1 MKTKHL
7 LFSVALVGT
16 LAACSNE
23 EFLNEA
29 PSTEPGV
36 ERPSVEN
43 VTLAVSENVET
54 RMEFDDGYKFKN
66 DDQIAAL
73 LMDENNTGIRYGS
86 STLPSDWYELTW
98 LERYKLVDYIH
109 TCYPF
114 TYNESKEEFD
124 AGCNM
129 LEGNYFL
136 VSPYDKFAQRGERQA
151 YVEIGD
157 QVQQGDN
164 SDALKKTMADN
175 QVMIGYAKLDAA
187 GGSSQ
192 IKTALSPILCPIRIN
207 IALNGGEKEY
217 KVTKL
222 VLHHPQLSAQLH
234 IDPTRAPYSG
244 VVGKYGEQKKE
255 AEWNLWANGE
265 VTDVFNYANYLNT
278 YFGTGY
284 EKELYEHDRYAS
296 LQPADYVWNVY
307 KNAGNAAEG
316 RVEGKYYYSDAIR
329 AVVQPL
335 QEFNETA
342 YENGYVQ
349 LNLKDAEGND
359 GMILRDG
366 GMIKTLIMV
375 PPFNVCSKEASEKD
389 LYLTIY
395 TEDGLVQDINLSEV
409 WGSKTSN
416 VHTSNPIL
424 YAVPDKFDNI
434 VTVTLDNDAI
444 KGFSTEM
451 VIDNG
456 DDLKH
461 MVQWAIN
468 QNTTAKITA
477 FINNDIVINDDLAA
491 LIKKLNTNCHLAVEQ
506 FGKEGNNLVFTT
518 TEAQWDVL
526 EKIDVASNVTVEVG
540 SMEEEM
546 RQAGTGIG
554 VLELSAET
562 RNINDNLKENNL
574 NIVVSEVGTL
584 NIVGENTVQGGYNMS
599 GTTISNY
606 SDVNIENKGIL
617 NVTAKQVLGVKVVNK
632 AQMNIEGSIYVAP
645 ESQNTVKGE
654 ITIKENAILS
664 GTTNKNFKNY
674 GKISN
679 SGKAYNMLNEANE
692 TGILPGVIYVE
703 TANTETWLNGNKGY
717 IVYNAL
723 TPVKWLSGTTP
734 EGRLFYSPVQAAS
747 GQLLL
752 TDLDEAFVT
761 DAKVT
766 NGSLI
771 VDRTG
776 NQAAAYL
783 QKLAVINVTVTTPV
797 SVTGQKVFRFADN
810 GELVM
815 DGGSVKNIDFVLRPS
830 GEAENYVKITGNVEW
845 NGTVNFLNSYGT
857 PNNYATLQL
866 ADAEIT
872 NEANVEAATVV
883 GVDGHTSNIINN
895 GSLTFSESSYDEK
908 NVNINNEDPTLGA

>member
-7 LFSVALVGT
+7 LFSVALVGA

-23 EFLNEA
+23 DFLSEA
-29 PSTEPGV
+29 PSAETGI

-43 VTLAVSENVET
+43 VTLSIANDAET
-54 RMEFDDGYKFKN
+54 RMVFDNGYEFIDG
-66 DDQIAAL
+66 DQIAAL
-73 LMDENNTGIRYGS
+73 LMDENNTGFRYGS
-86 STLPSDWYELTW
+86 STLPADWYELSW

-114 TYNESKEEFD
+114 TFKKTENVFD

-136 VSPYDKFAQRGERQA
+136 VAPYDKFAQRGERQA
-151 YVEIGD
+151 YIEIGD
-157 QVQQGDN
+157 QVQQGDD

-175 QVMIGYAKLDAA
+175 QVMIGYAKLDAS

-192 IKTALSPILCPIRIN
+192 IETALSPILCPIRIN
-207 IALNGGEKEY
+207 IALNGGQKEY

-244 VVGKYGEQKKE
+244 TVGKYGEMKKE
-255 AEWNLWANGE
+255 AKWNLWDNG
-265 VTDVFNYANYLNT
+265 VATDVFNYANYLNT

-284 EKELYEHDRYAS
+284 EKELYKHDRYAS

-307 KNAGNAAEG
+307 KDAGNASEG
-316 RVEGKYYYSDAIR
+316 RVEGKYYYSDAVR

-359 GMILRDG
+359 GMVLKDG
-366 GMIKTLIMV
+366 GVIKTLVMV
-375 PPFNVCSKEASEKD
+375 PPFNVESKEASQED

-395 TEDGLVQDINLSEV
+395 TEEGLVQDINLSNI
-409 WGSKTSN
+409 WGSKTEN
-416 VHTSNPIL
+416 VQTSNAIL

-444 KGFSTEM
+444 KGFSTDM

-461 MVQWAIN
+461 MVQWAIA

-477 FINNDIVINDDLAA
+477 RINNDIVVNDELAA
-491 LIKKLNTNCHLAVEQ
+491 LIKQLNANCHLAIEQ
-506 FGKEGNNLVFTT
+506 FGDEGNNLVFTT
-518 TEAQWDVL
+518 TKDQADVL
-526 EKIDVASNVTVEVG
+526 EKIDVASDVTVEVG
-540 SMEEEM
+540 SMEEEL
-546 RQAGTGIG
+546 REAGTGIG

-606 SDVNIENKGIL
+606 SDVNIENKGTL
-617 NVTAKQVLGVKVVNK
+617 NVTAKQVLGVKVINK
-632 AQMNIEGSIYVAP
+632 AEMNIEGSIYVAP

-654 ITIKENAILS
+654 IAIKVGATLS

-679 SGKAYNMLNEANE
+679 SGKAFNMLNEAND

-703 TANTETWLNGNKGY
+703 TADTETWLNGNKGY
-717 IVYNAL
+717 IVYNVL
-723 TPVKWLSGTTP
+723 TPVKWLTGTAP
-734 EGRLFYSPVQAAS
+734 EGRLFYSPVQAAT
-747 GQLLL
+747 GQLEL
-752 TDLDEAFVT
+752 TDLDEAYVT

-771 VDRTG
+771 IDRTG
-776 NQAAAYL
+776 GEAAAYL
-783 QKLAVINVTVTTPV
+783 QNLAVINVTVTTPV
-797 SVTGQKVFRFADN
+797 AVTGQKILRFASDGN
-810 GELVM
+810 LVM

-830 GEAENYVKITGNVEW
+830 GESENYVKITGNVEW
-845 NGTVNFLNSYGT
+845 KGEVNFLNSYGT
-857 PNNYATLQL
+857 PNNYATLKL

-872 NEANVEAATVV
+872 NNADVEAETVI
-883 GVDGHTSNIINN
+883 GVEGHNSNIINN
-895 GSLTFSESSYDEK
+895 GSLSFASSTYDAD
-908 NVNINNEDPTLGA
+908 NVNINNEDPVYM

>member
-7 LFSVALVGT
+7 LFSVALVGA

-23 EFLNEA
+23 DFLSEA
-29 PSTEPGV
+29 PSAETGI

-43 VTLAVSENVET
+43 VTLSIANDAET
-54 RMEFDDGYKFKN
+54 RMVFDNGYEFIDG
-66 DDQIAAL
+66 DQIAAL
-73 LMDENNTGIRYGS
+73 LMDENNTGFRYGS
-86 STLPSDWYELTW
+86 STLPADWYELSW

-114 TYNESKEEFD
+114 TFKKTENVFD

-136 VSPYDKFAQRGERQA
+136 VAPYDKFAQRGERQA
-151 YVEIGD
+151 YIEIGD
-157 QVQQGDN
+157 QVQQGDD

-175 QVMIGYAKLDAA
+175 QVMIGYAKLDAS

-192 IKTALSPILCPIRIN
+192 IETALSPILCPIRIN
-207 IALNGGEKEY
+207 IALNGGQKEY

-244 VVGKYGEQKKE
+244 TVGKYGEMKKE
-255 AEWNLWANGE
+255 AKWNLWDNGE
-265 VTDVFNYANYLNT
+265 PTDVFNYANYLNT

-284 EKELYEHDRYAS
+284 EKELYKHDRYAS

-307 KNAGNAAEG
+307 KDAGNASEG
-316 RVEGKYYYSDAIR
+316 RVEGKYYYSDAVR

-359 GMILRDG
+359 GMVLKDG
-366 GMIKTLIMV
+366 GVIKTLVMV
-375 PPFNVCSKEASEKD
+375 PPFNVESKEASQED

-395 TEDGLVQDINLSEV
+395 TEDGLVQDINLSNI
-409 WGSKTSN
+409 WGSKTEN
-416 VHTSNPIL
+416 VQTSNAIL

-444 KGFSTEM
+444 KGFSTDM

-461 MVQWAIN
+461 MVQWAIA

-477 FINNDIVINDDLAA
+477 RINNDIVVNDELAA
-491 LIKKLNTNCHLAVEQ
+491 LIKQLNANCHLAIEQ
-506 FGKEGNNLVFTT
+506 FGDEGNNLVFTT
-518 TEAQWDVL
+518 TKDQADVL
-526 EKIDVASNVTVEVG
+526 EKIDVASDVTVEVG
-540 SMEEEM
+540 SMEEEL
-546 RQAGTGIG
+546 REAGTGIG

-606 SDVNIENKGIL
+606 SDVNIENKGTL
-617 NVTAKQVLGVKVVNK
+617 NVTAKQVLGVKVINK
-632 AQMNIEGSIYVAP
+632 AEMNIEGSIYVAP

-654 ITIKENAILS
+654 IAIKVGATLS

-679 SGKAYNMLNEANE
+679 SGKAFNMLNEAND

-703 TANTETWLNGNKGY
+703 TADTETWLNGNKGY
-717 IVYNAL
+717 IVYNVL
-723 TPVKWLSGTTP
+723 TPVKWLTGTAP
-734 EGRLFYSPVQAAS
+734 EGRLFYSPVQAATD
-747 GQLLL
+747 QLEL
-752 TDLDEAFVT
+752 TDLDEAYVT

-771 VDRTG
+771 IDRTG
-776 NQAAAYL
+776 GEAAAYL
-783 QKLAVINVTVTTPV
+783 QNLAVINVTVTTPV
-797 SVTGQKVFRFADN
+797 AVTGQKILRFASDGN
-810 GELVM
+810 LVM

-830 GEAENYVKITGNVEW
+830 GESENYVKITGNVEW
-845 NGTVNFLNSYGT
+845 KGEVNFLNSYGT
-857 PNNYATLQL
+857 PNNYATLKL

-872 NEANVEAATVV
+872 NNADVEAETVI
-883 GVDGHTSNIINN
+883 GVEGHNSNIINN
-895 GSLTFSESSYDEK
+895 GSLSFASSTYDAD
-908 NVNINNEDPTLGA
+908 NVNINNEDPVYM

>member
-7 LFSVALVGT
+7 LFSVALVGA

-23 EFLNEA
+23 DFLSEA
-29 PSTEPGV
+29 PSAETGI

-43 VTLAVSENVET
+43 VTLSIANDAET
-54 RMEFDDGYKFKN
+54 RMVFDNGYEFIDG
-66 DDQIAAL
+66 DQIAAL
-73 LMDENNTGIRYGS
+73 LMDENNTGFRYGS
-86 STLPSDWYELTW
+86 STLPADWYELSW

-114 TYNESKEEFD
+114 TFKKTENVFD

-136 VSPYDKFAQRGERQA
+136 VAPYDKFAQRGERQA
-151 YVEIGD
+151 YIEIGD
-157 QVQQGDN
+157 QVQQGDDSN
-164 SDALKKTMADN
+164 ALKKTMADN
-175 QVMIGYAKLDAA
+175 QVMIGYAKLDAS

-192 IKTALSPILCPIRIN
+192 IETALSPILCPIRIN
-207 IALNGGEKEY
+207 IALNGGQKEY

-244 VVGKYGEQKKE
+244 TVGKYGEMKKE
-255 AEWNLWANGE
+255 AKWNLWDNGE
-265 VTDVFNYANYLNT
+265 PTDVFNYANYLNT

-284 EKELYEHDRYAS
+284 EKELYKHDRYAS

-307 KNAGNAAEG
+307 KDAGNASEG
-316 RVEGKYYYSDAIR
+316 RVEGKYYYSDAVR

-359 GMILRDG
+359 GMVLKDG
-366 GMIKTLIMV
+366 GVIKTLVMV
-375 PPFNVCSKEASEKD
+375 PPFNVESKEASQED

-395 TEDGLVQDINLSEV
+395 TEEGLVQDINLSNI
-409 WGSKTSN
+409 WGSKTEN
-416 VHTSNPIL
+416 VQTSNAIL

-444 KGFSTEM
+444 KGFSTDM

-461 MVQWAIN
+461 MVQWAIA

-477 FINNDIVINDDLAA
+477 RINNDIVVNDELAA
-491 LIKKLNTNCHLAVEQ
+491 LIKQLNANCHLAIEQ
-506 FGKEGNNLVFTT
+506 FGDEGNNLVFTT
-518 TEAQWDVL
+518 TKDQADVL
-526 EKIDVASNVTVEVG
+526 EKIDVASDVTVEVG
-540 SMEEEM
+540 SMEEEL
-546 RQAGTGIG
+546 REAGTGIG

-606 SDVNIENKGIL
+606 SDVNIENKGTL
-617 NVTAKQVLGVKVVNK
+617 NVTAKQVLGVKVINK
-632 AQMNIEGSIYVAP
+632 AEMNIEGSIYVAP

-654 ITIKENAILS
+654 IAIKVGATLS

-679 SGKAYNMLNEANE
+679 SGKAFNMLNEAND

-703 TANTETWLNGNKGY
+703 TAVTETWLNGNKGY
-717 IVYNAL
+717 IVYNVL
-723 TPVKWLSGTTP
+723 TPVKWLTGTAP
-734 EGRLFYSPVQAAS
+734 EGRLFYSPVQAATD
-747 GQLLL
+747 QLEL
-752 TDLDEAFVT
+752 TDLDEAYVT

-771 VDRTG
+771 IDRTG
-776 NQAAAYL
+776 GEAAAYL
-783 QKLAVINVTVTTPV
+783 QNLAVINVTVTTPV
-797 SVTGQKVFRFADN
+797 AVTGQKILRFASDGN
-810 GELVM
+810 LVM

-830 GEAENYVKITGNVEW
+830 GESENYVKITGNVEW
-845 NGTVNFLNSYGT
+845 KGEVNFLNSYGT
-857 PNNYATLQL
+857 PNNYATLKL

-872 NEANVEAATVV
+872 NNADVEAETVI
-883 GVDGHTSNIINN
+883 GVEGHNSNIINN
-895 GSLTFSESSYDEK
+895 GSLSFASSTYDAD
-908 NVNINNEDPTLGA
+908 NVNINNEDPVYM

>member
-7 LFSVALVGT
+7 LFSVALVGA

-23 EFLNEA
+23 DFLSEA
-29 PSTEPGV
+29 PSAETGI

-43 VTLAVSENVET
+43 VTLSIANDAET
-54 RMEFDDGYKFKN
+54 RMVFDNGYEFIDG
-66 DDQIAAL
+66 DQIAAL
-73 LMDENNTGIRYGS
+73 LMDENNTGFRYGS
-86 STLPSDWYELTW
+86 STLPADWYELSW

-114 TYNESKEEFD
+114 TFKKTENVFD

-136 VSPYDKFAQRGERQA
+136 VAPYDKFAQRGERQA
-151 YVEIGD
+151 YIEIGD
-157 QVQQGDN
+157 QVQQGDD

-175 QVMIGYAKLDAA
+175 QVMIGYAKLDAS

-192 IKTALSPILCPIRIN
+192 IETALSPILCPIRIN
-207 IALNGGEKEY
+207 IALNGGQKEY

-244 VVGKYGEQKKE
+244 TVGKYGEMKKE
-255 AEWNLWANGE
+255 AKWNLWDNG
-265 VTDVFNYANYLNT
+265 VATDVFNYANYLNT

-284 EKELYEHDRYAS
+284 EKELYKHDRYAS

-307 KNAGNAAEG
+307 KDAGNASEG
-316 RVEGKYYYSDAIR
+316 RVEGKYYYSDAVR

-359 GMILRDG
+359 GMVLKDG
-366 GMIKTLIMV
+366 GVIKTLVMV
-375 PPFNVCSKEASEKD
+375 PPFNVESKEASQED

-395 TEDGLVQDINLSEV
+395 TEDGLVQDINLSNI
-409 WGSKTSN
+409 WGSKTEN
-416 VHTSNPIL
+416 VQTSNAIL

-444 KGFSTEM
+444 KGFSTDM

-461 MVQWAIN
+461 MVQWAIA

-477 FINNDIVINDDLAA
+477 RINNDIVVNDELAA
-491 LIKKLNTNCHLAVEQ
+491 LIKQLNANCHLAIEQ
-506 FGKEGNNLVFTT
+506 FGDEGNNLVFTT
-518 TEAQWDVL
+518 TKDQADVL
-526 EKIDVASNVTVEVG
+526 EKIDVASDVTVEVG
-540 SMEEEM
+540 SMEEEL
-546 RQAGTGIG
+546 REAGTGIG

-606 SDVNIENKGIL
+606 SDVNIENKGTL
-617 NVTAKQVLGVKVVNK
+617 NVTAKQVLGVKVINK
-632 AQMNIEGSIYVAP
+632 AEMNIEGSIYVAP

-654 ITIKENAILS
+654 IAIKVGATLS

-679 SGKAYNMLNEANE
+679 SGKAFNMLNEAND

-703 TANTETWLNGNKGY
+703 TAVTETWLNGNKGY
-717 IVYNAL
+717 IVYNVL
-723 TPVKWLSGTTP
+723 TPVKWLTGTAP
-734 EGRLFYSPVQAAS
+734 EGRLFYSPVQAATD
-747 GQLLL
+747 QLEL
-752 TDLDEAFVT
+752 TDLDEAYVT

-771 VDRTG
+771 IDRTG
-776 NQAAAYL
+776 GEAAAYL
-783 QKLAVINVTVTTPV
+783 QNLAVINVTVTTPV
-797 SVTGQKVFRFADN
+797 AVTGQKILRFASDGN
-810 GELVM
+810 LVM

-830 GEAENYVKITGNVEW
+830 GESENYVKITGNVEW
-845 NGTVNFLNSYGT
+845 KGEVNFLNSYGT
-857 PNNYATLQL
+857 PNNYATLKL

-872 NEANVEAATVV
+872 NNADVEAETVI
-883 GVDGHTSNIINN
+883 GVEGHNSNIINN
-895 GSLTFSESSYDEK
+895 GSLSFASSTYDAD
-908 NVNINNEDPTLGA
+908 NVNINNEDPVYM

>member
-7 LFSVALVGT
+7 LFSVALVGA

-23 EFLNEA
+23 DFLSEA
-29 PSTEPGV
+29 PSAETGI

-43 VTLAVSENVET
+43 VTLSIANDAET
-54 RMEFDDGYKFKN
+54 RMVFDNGYEFIDG
-66 DDQIAAL
+66 DQIAAL
-73 LMDENNTGIRYGS
+73 LMDENNTGFRYGS
-86 STLPSDWYELTW
+86 STLPADWYELSW

-114 TYNESKEEFD
+114 TFKATENVFD

-136 VSPYDKFAQRGERQA
+136 VAPYDKFAQRGERQA
-151 YVEIGD
+151 YIEIGD

-175 QVMIGYAKLDAA
+175 QVMIGYAKLDAS

-192 IKTALSPILCPIRIN
+192 IETALSPVLCPIRIN
-207 IALNGGEKEY
+207 IALNGGQKEY

-244 VVGKYGEQKKE
+244 TVGKYGEMKKE
-255 AEWNLWANGE
+255 AKWNLWDNG
-265 VTDVFNYANYLNT
+265 VATDVFNYANYLNT

-284 EKELYEHDRYAS
+284 EKELYKHDRYAS

-307 KNAGNAAEG
+307 KDAGNASEG
-316 RVEGKYYYSDAIR
+316 RVEGKYYYSDAVR

-359 GMILRDG
+359 GMVLKDG
-366 GMIKTLIMV
+366 GVIKTLVMV
-375 PPFNVCSKEASEKD
+375 PPFNVESKEASQKD

-395 TEDGLVQDINLSEV
+395 TEDGLVQDINLSNI
-409 WGSKTSN
+409 WGSKTEN
-416 VHTSNPIL
+416 VQTSNAIL

-444 KGFSTEM
+444 KGFSTDM

-461 MVQWAIN
+461 MVQWAIA

-477 FINNDIVINDDLAA
+477 RINNDIVVNDELAA
-491 LIKKLNTNCHLAVEQ
+491 LIKQLNANCHLAIEQ
-506 FGKEGNNLVFTT
+506 FGDEGNNLVFTT
-518 TEAQWDVL
+518 TKDQADVL
-526 EKIDVASNVTVEVG
+526 EKIDVASDVTVEVG
-540 SMEEEM
+540 SMEEEL
-546 RQAGTGIG
+546 REAGTGIG

-606 SDVNIENKGIL
+606 SDVNIENKGTL
-617 NVTAKQVLGVKVVNK
+617 NVTAKQVLGVKVINK
-632 AQMNIEGSIYVAP
+632 AEMNIEGSIYVAP

-654 ITIKENAILS
+654 IAIKVGATLS

-679 SGKAYNMLNEANE
+679 SGKAFNMLNEANDS
-692 TGILPGVIYVE
+692 GILPGVIYVE
-703 TANTETWLNGNKGY
+703 TAETETWLNGNKGY
-717 IVYNAL
+717 IVYNVL
-723 TPVKWLSGTTP
+723 TPVKWLTGTAP
-734 EGRLFYSPVQAAS
+734 EGRLFYSPVQAAT
-747 GQLLL
+747 GQLEL
-752 TDLDEAFVT
+752 TDLDEAYVT

-771 VDRTG
+771 IDRTG
-776 NQAAAYL
+776 GEAAAYL
-783 QKLAVINVTVTTPV
+783 QNLAVINVTVTTPV
-797 SVTGQKVFRFADN
+797 TVTGQKILRFASDGN
-810 GELVM
+810 LVM

-830 GEAENYVKITGNVEW
+830 EESKNYVKITGNVEW
-845 NGTVNFLNSYGT
+845 KGEVNFLNSYGT
-857 PNNYATLQL
+857 PNEYATLKL

-872 NEANVEAATVV
+872 NNADVEAETVI
-883 GVDGHTSNIINN
+883 GVEGHNSNIINN
-895 GSLTFSESSYDEK
+895 GSLSFVTAYDAD
-908 NVNINNEDPTLGA
+908 NVNINNEDPAYMN

>member
-7 LFSVALVGT
+7 LFSVALVGA

-23 EFLNEA
+23 DFLSEA
-29 PSTEPGV
+29 PSAETGI

-43 VTLAVSENVET
+43 VTLSIANDAET
-54 RMEFDDGYKFKN
+54 RMVFDNGYEFIDG
-66 DDQIAAL
+66 DQIAAL
-73 LMDENNTGIRYGS
+73 LMDENNTGFRYGS
-86 STLPSDWYELTW
+86 STLPADWYELSW

-114 TYNESKEEFD
+114 TFKKTENVFD

-136 VSPYDKFAQRGERQA
+136 VAPYDKFAQRGERQA
-151 YVEIGD
+151 YIEIGD
-157 QVQQGDN
+157 QVQQGDD

-175 QVMIGYAKLDAA
+175 QVMIGYAKLDAS

-192 IKTALSPILCPIRIN
+192 IETALSPILCPIRIN
-207 IALNGGEKEY
+207 IALNGGQKEY

-244 VVGKYGEQKKE
+244 TVGKYGEMKKE
-255 AEWNLWANGE
+255 AKWNLWDNGE
-265 VTDVFNYANYLNT
+265 PTDVFNYANYLNT

-284 EKELYEHDRYAS
+284 EKELYKHDRYAS

-307 KNAGNAAEG
+307 KDAGNASEG
-316 RVEGKYYYSDAIR
+316 RVEGKYYYSDAVR

-359 GMILRDG
+359 GMVLKDG
-366 GMIKTLIMV
+366 GVIKTLVMV
-375 PPFNVCSKEASEKD
+375 PPFNVESKEASQED

-395 TEDGLVQDINLSEV
+395 TEDGLVQDINLSNI
-409 WGSKTSN
+409 WGSKTEN
-416 VHTSNPIL
+416 VQTSNAIL

-444 KGFSTEM
+444 KGFSTDM

-461 MVQWAIN
+461 MVQWAIA

-477 FINNDIVINDDLAA
+477 RINNDIVVNDELAA
-491 LIKKLNTNCHLAVEQ
+491 LIKQLNANCHLAIEQ
-506 FGKEGNNLVFTT
+506 FGDEGNNLVFTT
-518 TEAQWDVL
+518 TKDQADVL
-526 EKIDVASNVTVEVG
+526 EKIDVASDVTVEVG
-540 SMEEEM
+540 SMEEEL
-546 RQAGTGIG
+546 REAGTGIG

-606 SDVNIENKGIL
+606 SDVNIENKGTL
-617 NVTAKQVLGVKVVNK
+617 NVTAKQVLGVKVINK
-632 AQMNIEGSIYVAP
+632 AEMNIEGSIYVAP

-654 ITIKENAILS
+654 IAIKVGATLS

-679 SGKAYNMLNEANE
+679 FGKAFNMLNEAND

-703 TANTETWLNGNKGY
+703 TADTETWLNGNKGY
-717 IVYNAL
+717 IVYNVL
-723 TPVKWLSGTTP
+723 TPVKWLTGTAP
-734 EGRLFYSPVQAAS
+734 EGRLFYSPVQAATD
-747 GQLLL
+747 QLEL
-752 TDLDEAFVT
+752 TDLDEAYVT

-771 VDRTG
+771 IDRTG
-776 NQAAAYL
+776 GEAAAYL
-783 QKLAVINVTVTTPV
+783 QNLAVINVTVTTPV
-797 SVTGQKVFRFADN
+797 AVTGQKILRFASDGN
-810 GELVM
+810 LVM

-830 GEAENYVKITGNVEW
+830 GESENYVKITGNVEW
-845 NGTVNFLNSYGT
+845 KGEVNFLNSYGT
-857 PNNYATLQL
+857 PNNYATLKL

-872 NEANVEAATVV
+872 NNADVEAETVI
-883 GVDGHTSNIINN
+883 GVEGHNSNIINN
-895 GSLTFSESSYDEK
+895 GSLSFASSTYDAD
-908 NVNINNEDPTLGA
+908 NVNINNENPVYM

>member
-7 LFSVALVGT
+7 LFSVALVGA

-23 EFLNEA
+23 DFLSEA
-29 PSTEPGV
+29 PSAETGI

-43 VTLAVSENVET
+43 VTLSIANDAET
-54 RMEFDDGYKFKN
+54 RMVFDNGYEFIDG
-66 DDQIAAL
+66 DQIAAL
-73 LMDENNTGIRYGS
+73 LMDENNTGFRYGS
-86 STLPSDWYELTW
+86 STLPADWYELSW

-114 TYNESKEEFD
+114 TFKKTENVFD

-136 VSPYDKFAQRGERQA
+136 VAPYDKFAQRGERQA
-151 YVEIGD
+151 YIEIGD
-157 QVQQGDN
+157 QVQQGDD

-175 QVMIGYAKLDAA
+175 QVMIGYAKLDAS

-192 IKTALSPILCPIRIN
+192 IETALSPILCPIRIN
-207 IALNGGEKEY
+207 IALNGGQKEY

-244 VVGKYGEQKKE
+244 TVGKYGEMKKE
-255 AEWNLWANGE
+255 AKWNLWDNGGP
-265 VTDVFNYANYLNT
+265 TDVFNYANYLNT

-284 EKELYEHDRYAS
+284 EKELYKHDRYAS

-307 KNAGNAAEG
+307 KDAGNASEG
-316 RVEGKYYYSDAIR
+316 RVEGKYYYSDAVR

-359 GMILRDG
+359 GMVLKDG
-366 GMIKTLIMV
+366 GVIKTLVMV
-375 PPFNVCSKEASEKD
+375 PPFNVESKEASQED

-395 TEDGLVQDINLSEV
+395 TEEGLVQDINLSNI
-409 WGSKTSN
+409 WGSKTEN
-416 VHTSNPIL
+416 VQTSNAIL

-444 KGFSTEM
+444 KGFSTDM

-461 MVQWAIN
+461 MVQWAIA

-477 FINNDIVINDDLAA
+477 RINNDIVVNDELAA
-491 LIKKLNTNCHLAVEQ
+491 LIKQLNANCHLAIEQ
-506 FGKEGNNLVFTT
+506 FGDEGNNLVFTT
-518 TEAQWDVL
+518 TKDQADVL
-526 EKIDVASNVTVEVG
+526 EKIDVASDVTVEVG
-540 SMEEEM
+540 SMEEEL
-546 RQAGTGIG
+546 REAGTGIG

-606 SDVNIENKGIL
+606 SDVNIENKGTL
-617 NVTAKQVLGVKVVNK
+617 NVTAKQVLGVKVINK
-632 AQMNIEGSIYVAP
+632 AEMNIEGSIYVAP

-654 ITIKENAILS
+654 IAIKVGATLS

-679 SGKAYNMLNEANE
+679 SGKAFNMLNEANG

-703 TANTETWLNGNKGY
+703 TADTETWLNGNKGY
-717 IVYNAL
+717 IVYNVL
-723 TPVKWLSGTTP
+723 TPVKWLTGTAP
-734 EGRLFYSPVQAAS
+734 EGRLFYSPVQAATD
-747 GQLLL
+747 QLEL
-752 TDLDEAFVT
+752 TDLDEAYVT

-771 VDRTG
+771 IDRTG
-776 NQAAAYL
+776 GEAAAYL
-783 QKLAVINVTVTTPV
+783 QNLAVINVTVTTPV
-797 SVTGQKVFRFADN
+797 AVTGQKILRFASDGN
-810 GELVM
+810 LVM
-815 DGGSVKNIDFVLRPS
+815 DGGSVKNSTELCTRLLDEAHVALVPGAAFGDDNCIRFSYAVADEVLAQALEAS
-830 GEAENYVKITGNVEW
+830 GKVMAKLAAEK
-845 NGTVNFLNSYGT
+845 
-857 PNNYATLQL
+857 
-866 ADAEIT
+866 
-872 NEANVEAATVV
+872 
-883 GVDGHTSNIINN
+883 
-895 GSLTFSESSYDEK
+895 
-908 NVNINNEDPTLGA
+908 